1 MKILLTV
8 FCVFSLLFSGC
19 KKNIELEPI
28 PARPRVDKTVEQ
40 PTNKTVA
47 RGNNTVLKAE
57 NRIPADETTCP
68 IESGCPIKDGVCKG
82 CVVKKRDITT
92 LDFSA
97 GTLKTGEYKMTTVM
111 EHTGKITRW
120 TVPLNM
126 SLRNISGKTYLM
138 TFSGIGEVDGKIVDC
153 SSPHV
158 SMFVLNENNI
168 ETSFKKLDGGSCPN
182 IVSANWKVKWES
194 NEHGLKKM
202 KSYSTDINSGR
213 RSVCNVGPCDWISTM
228 INVYFYEFVK

>member
-19 KKNIELEPI
+19 KENIELEPM
-28 PARPRVDKTVEQ
+28 PARSRVDKTVES
-40 PTNKTVA
+40 PTNKTIA
-47 RGNNTVLKAE
+47 RGNNTALKAE

-68 IESGCPIKDGVCKG
+68 IESGCPIKEGVCKG

-126 SLRNISGKTYLM
+126 SLRNISG
-138 TFSGIGEVDGKIVDC
+138 
-153 SSPHV
+153 
-158 SMFVLNENNI
+158 
-168 ETSFKKLDGGSCPN
+168 
-182 IVSANWKVKWES
+182 
-194 NEHGLKKM
+194 
-202 KSYSTDINSGR
+202 
-213 RSVCNVGPCDWISTM
+213 
-228 INVYFYEFVK
+228 

>member
-19 KKNIELEPI
+19 KENIELEPI
-28 PARPRVDKTVEQ
+28 PARPRVDKTVEP
-40 PTNKTVA
+40 PTNKTIA
-47 RGNNTVLKAE
+47 RGNNTALKAE
-57 NRIPADETTCP
+57 NIIPADETTCP

-92 LDFSA
+92 LDFNA

-202 KSYSTDINSGR
+202 KSYSNGGC
-213 RSVCNVGPCDWISTM
+213 VVGPCDWISTM
-228 INVYFYEFVK
+228 INVYFYERI